1 MHKKIGNQSALR
13 RAFESV
19 KGLQEIQPYEF
30 TRSDFVRFCEENGVK
45 LKSDAATKKL
55 TALVKSGELEC
66 RETIINSRRTIVYRE
81 KK

>member
-1 MHKKIGNQSALR
+1 MHKKIGNQASLK

-19 KGLQEIQPYEF
+19 KSLVDIQPDEF
-30 TRSDFVRFCEENGVK
+30 TRSDFLRFCQEQGVK
-45 LKSDAATKKL
+45 IKSDAATNRL
-55 TALVKSGELEC
+55 NHLVESGELES